1 MKYRINH
8 SKVVSQADSIRDDAD
23 QLNAQIRL
31 LNQLEQECRLC
42 WKGDAADAFL
52 LKLNQLKADMTRT
65 KNQMTNLASTIKY
78 CADRIQREDEEAERR
93 AAALSSGH

>member
-8 SKVVSQADSIRDDAD
+8 SKVVGQANSIQDDAD
-23 QLNAQIRL
+23 QLNAQIKL
-31 LNQLEQECRLC
+31 LSQLEQECRLC

-52 LKLNQLKADMTRT
+52 SKLNQLKSEMSRT
-65 KNQMTNLASTIKY
+65 KNQMSNLASTIKY
-78 CADRIQREDEEAERR
+78 CADRIQREDEEAERK